1 MLLNIIEKKVEEF
14 RVEQELI
21 PSHVIKESDNSQDY
35 TPEITFD
42 FIALVR
48 QENAPDTNTNV
59 PLISILENNLKCV
72 VEQYSVVADIPNPCG
87 TGVINCPV
95 YLNKFKYV
103 GSIKVALNI
112 PLKCTK
118 SPYYQYFS
126 DYVLIDSVR
135 CYTSSD
141 DSGSCP
147 TSIEEFVKVDSIK
160 VITTTVGNTQTFGYV
175 PVTMRL
181 TLSLTNPCTLPD
193 ILKAN
198 IEETV
203 KSS

>member
-1 MLLNIIEKKVEEF
+1 MLLNIIEKKLEEF
-14 RVEQELI
+14 RVEQELV
-21 PSHVIKESDNSQDY
+21 PSHSIKQPDNSQDY

-48 QENAPDTNTNV
+48 QENVPDTNTNV

-72 VEQYSVVADIPNPCG
+72 VEQHSLVIDIPTPCG

-95 YLNKFKYV
+95 YLNRFKYV

-112 PLKCTK
+112 PLKGTK

-135 CYTSSD
+135 CYTSGNGY
-141 DSGSCP
+141 GSCP
-147 TSIEEFVKVDSIK
+147 TSIEEFVKVDSINV
-160 VITTTVGNTQTFGYV
+160 VITTVGNTQTFGYV

-181 TLSLTNPCTLPD
+181 TLSLTNPCTSPD

-198 IEETV
+198 IGETV
-203 KSS
+203 KIS